1 MSEEKIN
8 HAPEDAAAAAEAE
21 LNAKL
26 AKPSLMDIFVRG
38 ARKGWNIAIDNIIPN
53 VLMAYVCIKILNVTG
68 LLTLAGKFFA
78 PVMAI
83 WGLPGEAIMVLFS
96 ALMSMGGAV
105 GVCMALYN
113 DGGIDERSITI
124 VIPAIYLLGSK
135 IQYLGRLL
143 GTAGVPSR
151 HYPILRYRHVHHENF
166 DHVKQ
171 SSVYTE
177 IKTPFQ
183 LYWNGVFYLET
194 TIFAIKKSLFR
205 CKYNLL

>member
-151 HYPILRYRHVHHENF
+151 HYPILLSISFLNAGIATV
-166 DHVKQ
+166 
-171 SSVYTE
+171 SYTHL
-177 IKTPFQ
+177 TLP
-183 LYWNGVFYLET
+183 T
-194 TIFAIKKSLFR
+194 T
-205 CKYNLL
+205 